1 MASVVLLQH
10 VLLHAAALGYVNNF
24 PEADNAF
31 GVKLPPRASVRED
44 SFAFLIADFGLPPP
58 GTAPAAA
65 GRASDGWSQ
74 VEPGKCCQTD
84 VAEMMRAKREDLE
97 AAGKSLLFVGA
108 AGDNFYH
115 SGLLDEDK
123 GGELQWARWSAVY
136 AGLTDVPW
144 FAAFGNHDLGDS
156 DLYATCPEKAPR
168 VTIGGQAYA
177 SNQLDASKGGYR
189 PPQGN
194 TTAYHLPDFNY
205 RTTLNAL
212 NLEIYGIDQNY
223 KDVSGIGGNN
233 STHQRVNA
241 VCGGGNGA
249 LGTRL
254 AAIGHS
260 GEALLASGAAK
271 GASDPN
277 STRNV
282 LVLQHYPGLCASLK
296 AKFVAALPAGEQQHL
311 DFKCSFGHVHNTT
324 CESGNASA
332 CEFAMIGG
340 GGGCCATD
348 VVNSQAG
355 FGLLT
360 FNRAGGM
367 NIELLRLGR
376 HCNMAPMGYGGNGVS
391 NNRQ

>member
-1 MASVVLLQH
+1 MASIIVLILAH
-10 VLLHAAALGYVNNF
+10 SLPGYVNNF
-24 PEADNAF
+24 PEGDNAF
-31 GVKLPPRASVRED
+31 GVKLPAAANVRGD
-44 SFAFLIADFGLPPP
+44 SFAFLVADFGLPPP
-58 GTAPAAA
+58 GTDAE
-65 GRASDGWSQ
+65 DGDG
-74 VEPGKCCQTD
+74 VDLGKCCQTD
-84 VAEMMRAKREDLE
+84 VADMMRAKREELE
-97 AAGKSLLFVGA
+97 AAGKSLLFIGA
-108 AGDNFYH
+108 SGDNFYH

-123 GGELQWARWSAVY
+123 GGALQWARWSAVY

-168 VTIGGQAYA
+168 VHIGGQAYA

-189 PPQGN
+189 PAQGN
-194 TTAYHLPDFNY
+194 TSSFHLPDFNY
-205 RTTLNAL
+205 RATLNAL

-223 KDVSGIGGNN
+223 HDVNGTGGNN

-241 VCGGGNGA
+241 VCGGGDGA

-260 GEALLASGAAK
+260 GEELLASGAAK
-271 GASDPN
+271 GAHDPAQK
-277 STRNV
+277 RNV

-296 AKFVAALPAGEQQHL
+296 ADFVASLPAGEEL

-324 CESGNASA
+324 CESGIASE

-340 GGGCCATD
+340 GGGCCAND
-348 VVNSQAG
+348 VTNSQAG

-360 FNRAGGM
+360 FNPEGGM
-367 NIELLRLGR
+367 NVELLRLGR
-376 HCNMAPMGYGGNGVS
+376 HCNMTPGVHQQS
-391 NNRQ
+391 VVGLA